1 MVCGKLTEEEETDM
15 LLQVVEAFSVYEDNK
30 DGIGVVDTQAIVVK
44 TDRSIHNVSVASVA
58 VIGNKR
64 MGALL
69 GDVEA
74 IPMPLPSSLSS
85 RCNSAALVP
94 SVEHI
99 QEEMIIRPVYTSNS
113 ATSKLHV
120 HIPIEESSGSIPKTF
135 PIFDLWNDNEG
146 SDFQIS
152 SKYISTLQS
161 RGFAIVR
168 LPQKSHQIVQSA
180 LRLSSRF
187 LDIIPT
193 EVKET
198 FHMGSG
204 VQLGYVNNVP
214 YCKEFF
220 QLRRCSDVE
229 SETPW
234 SHLEEY
240 QQWLTSLSAC
250 YHELHA
256 VCCSLTKYDDPI
268 LS

>member
-1 MVCGKLTEEEETDM
+1 MVCGKLTEEEENDT
-15 LLQVVEAFSVYEDNK
+15 LLQVVEAFSVCEDNK

-44 TDRSIHNVSVASVA
+44 TDRSIHNVSVANVA
-58 VIGNKR
+58 VIGNEKTD
-64 MGALL
+64 ALRE
-69 GDVEA
+69 GIEA
-74 IPMPLPSSLSS
+74 IPMPLPSLLSS
-85 RCNSAALVP
+85 RCNTAALVP

-99 QEEMIIRPVYTSNS
+99 HEEMIIRPVYTS
-113 ATSKLHV
+113 KFHV
-120 HIPIEESSGSIPKTF
+120 NIPTEESSDSIPKTF
-135 PIFDLWNDNEG
+135 PIFDIWNDNEG
-146 SDFQIS
+146 SVYQIS
-152 SKYISTLQS
+152 SEYISTLQS

-180 LRLSSRF
+180 LILSSRF
-187 LDIIPT
+187 FDITPM

-204 VQLGYVNNVP
+204 VQLGYVNNIP

-220 QLRRCSDVE
+220 QLRRCSNVE

-240 QQWLTSLSAC
+240 QQWLASLSVC

-256 VCCSLTKYDDPI
+256 ICCSLTEYDDPI